1 MATESS
7 ILDDPRIQSL
17 LERSEEIGCV
27 NLSEF
32 SATVDELSLDDGPLT
47 ELQDEIDR
55 RNLDVSDDCGKQ
67 EIEPTRIRGD
77 DLASNTTDAMQ
88 LFLNEVRRHPLLT
101 AEEEIEL
108 AKRIGGG
115 DAEAKERMINSNLR
129 LVVSLAKR
137 YQGQDLPLLDLIQE
151 G

>member
-1 MATESS
+1 MATDTN
-7 ILDDPRIQSL
+7 ILDDPRIQAL

-32 SATVDELSLDDGPLT
+32 SATVDELELDDGPLE

-67 EIEPTRIRGD
+67 EVEPTRVRGD
-77 DLASNTTDAMQ
+77 DFASNTTDAMQ

-101 AEEEIEL
+101 AADEVRLSKRVEE
-108 AKRIGGG
+108 G
-115 DAEAKERMINSNLR
+115 DKDA
-129 LVVSLAKR
+129 
-137 YQGQDLPLLDLIQE
+137 
-151 G
+151 